1 MLSTFFSN
9 LTLAVDN
16 LKRNVNDA
24 FTPKTPVPVLSTIST
39 MENKLEEQSEKQSEG
54 QSEGQS
60 DAEVKENFPV
70 LSEFVDSIITNDC
83 DCTSLRRVCSKV
95 ACECDV
101 SGCDIS
107 GASVVD
113 VSGASVCDISGAI
126 VYDVTGCD
134 MSSCPCDSTE

>member
-9 LTLAVDN
+9 ITLAVDN

-39 MENKLEEQSEKQSEG
+39 MENKLEGQSEEKIEG
-54 QSEGQS
+54 QS
-60 DAEVKENFPV
+60 EVKENFPV
-70 LSEFVDSIITNDC
+70 LSEFVDSIINNDC
-83 DCTSLRRVCSKV
+83 ECSSLKRVCSKA

-107 GASVVD
+107 GCDISAPIICD
-113 VSGASVCDISGAI
+113 VSGCEL
-126 VYDVTGCD
+126 
-134 MSSCPCDSTE
+134 SSCPRDSTE

>member
-39 MENKLEEQSEKQSEG
+39 VENKLETQSEQVVEEQEKQSEVV
-54 QSEGQS
+54 
-60 DAEVKENFPV
+60 AKENFPV
-70 LSEFVDSIITNDC
+70 LSEFTDSPITNDYE
-83 DCTSLRRVCSKV
+83 SLRRVCSKV

-107 GASVVD
+107 GGNVGICD
-113 VSGASVCDISGAI
+113 VSGCDIS
-126 VYDVTGCD
+126 
-134 MSSCPCDSTE
+134 SCHSDRNICLAE

>member
-39 MENKLEEQSEKQSEG
+39 MENKLERQSETQSEQVVEEQEKQSEVV
-54 QSEGQS
+54 
-60 DAEVKENFPV
+60 AKENFPV
-70 LSEFVDSIITNDC
+70 LSEFTDSPITNDYE
-83 DCTSLRRVCSKV
+83 SLRRVCSKV

-101 SGCDIS
+101 SCCDISGGNVGICDVSGCDIS
-107 GASVVD
+107 
-113 VSGASVCDISGAI
+113 
-126 VYDVTGCD
+126 
-134 MSSCPCDSTE
+134 SCHSDRNICLAE

>member
-39 MENKLEEQSEKQSEG
+39 MENKLETQSEQVVEEQEKQSEVV
-54 QSEGQS
+54 
-60 DAEVKENFPV
+60 AKENFPV
-70 LSEFVDSIITNDC
+70 LSEFTDSPITNDYE
-83 DCTSLRRVCSKV
+83 SLRRVCSKV

-107 GASVVD
+107 GGNVGICD
-113 VSGASVCDISGAI
+113 VSGCDIS
-126 VYDVTGCD
+126 
-134 MSSCPCDSTE
+134 SCHSDRNICLAE

>member
-39 MENKLEEQSEKQSEG
+39 MENKLEKQSEG
-54 QSEGQS
+54 QS
-60 DAEVKENFPV
+60 DTEVKENFPV

-83 DCTSLRRVCSKV
+83 DSLRRVCSKV

-126 VYDVTGCD
+126 VCDVTGCD

>member
-9 LTLAVDN
+9 ITLAVDN

-39 MENKLEEQSEKQSEG
+39 MENKLERQLEGQLEGQSEG
-54 QSEGQS
+54 QSEGQ
-60 DAEVKENFPV
+60 AEVKENFPV
-70 LSEFVDSIITNDC
+70 LSEFVDSIINNDC
-83 DCTSLRRVCSKV
+83 ECSSLKRVCSKA

-107 GASVVD
+107 G
-113 VSGASVCDISGAI
+113 CDISGPI
-126 VYDVTGCD
+126 VCDVSGCEL
-134 MSSCPCDSTE
+134 SSCPRDSTE

>member
-39 MENKLEEQSEKQSEG
+39 MENKLETQSEKAVEEQEKQSEVV
-54 QSEGQS
+54 
-60 DAEVKENFPV
+60 AKENFPV
-70 LSEFVDSIITNDC
+70 LSECVDSPITNDSE
-83 DCTSLRRVCSKV
+83 SLRRICSKV

-107 GASVVD
+107 GGNVGLCD
-113 VSGASVCDISGAI
+113 VSGCD
-126 VYDVTGCD
+126 V
-134 MSSCPCDSTE
+134 SSCPSDRNICLTE